1 MSLRSVSFLRY
12 VSPSSVITVSLGC
25 CVIGANVPSKSN
37 RIANF
42 RLSCLKLGWEAS
54 SPLGFS
60 YSLTHSLNNHLLR
73 CVAKSAALVS
83 LTFWVCGAIVVVS
96 VVFLASADLAAAA
109 VGLEPASATGIATTL
124 TIMLNRRIVTGPIAA
139 ADSPLL
145 VSVGGVC
152 GRK

>member
-1 MSLRSVSFLRY
+1 M
-12 VSPSSVITVSLGC
+12 
-25 CVIGANVPSKSN
+25 
-37 RIANF
+37 
-42 RLSCLKLGWEAS
+42 
-54 SPLGFS
+54 
-60 YSLTHSLNNHLLR
+60 
-73 CVAKSAALVS
+73 AKSAALVS